1 VTPIQNAISFVAFC
15 YPPDVDATVR
25 ITSVDD
31 PNDPGVIGYEVTE
44 GPPPTTVVHKTGG
57 GNDQLFEQDG
67 ASSGTVIAGNG
78 EFVGND
84 RTPSEPCPP
93 GTVDLKFEG
102 GELTEGTTKS
112 TEVNN
117 GGNAIAPPG
126 QAPPG
131 PGTTPGEVTDEV
143 PSTEAPPENGQ
154 PEEEPAE
161 TQPDEEQPEEEPT
174 ETQPDEEQPE
184 EEPTEEEDEQP
195 EEEDEQTE
203 APSDDDEQPEEED
216 EQTEA
221 PSDDDEQPEEEDE
234 QTEAQPE
241 EEAGNGPPEGAAD
254 PTQELPP
261 EGEGPTDGDSSDGES
276 SNDDSGN
283 GGDGNAGMI
292 PFLPLMGTLGMTA
305 AVTGLVYRQ
314 F

>member
-31 PNDPGVIGYEVTE
+31 PNDPKIIGYEVVE
-44 GPPPTTVVHKTGG
+44 GPPPTSVVHKTGG

-174 ETQPDEEQPE
+174 E
-184 EEPTEEEDEQP
+184 EEDEQP
-195 EEEDEQTE
+195 EEE
-203 APSDDDEQPEEED
+203 
-216 EQTEA
+216 
-221 PSDDDEQPEEEDE
+221 DEQPEEEDE